1 MEPRNL
7 LKLILI
13 FFMAVYSINVFSKFQ
28 VKFTG
33 GTDTPGNSLTENKR
47 GITAATT
54 IKVFLQSGEML
65 RWSSAFAY
73 SIGTKY
79 SQGEFGV
86 GGAIYPLNSLSKS
99 IVQPYLYVDGF
110 LGLGRYQPSS
120 GNSANCGT
128 GGSSNCE
135 LTRMDAGYN
144 LAAGLDIKL
153 LKKYGLTFMIESH
166 SGGEKSLRM
175 LLGFYSI
182 N

>member
-1 MEPRNL
+1 MEMKKILRL
-7 LKLILI
+7 VLFALI
-13 FFMAVYSINVFSKFQ
+13 ATYSVSGFSKFQ

-33 GTDTPGNSLTENKR
+33 GTDTPGNSVTDNAR
-47 GITAATT
+47 GITAGTT

-65 RWSSAFAY
+65 RWSSSFAY

-99 IVQPYLYVDGF
+99 IVQPFLYVDGF
-110 LGLGRYQPSS
+110 LGLGRYLPAS
-120 GNSANCGT
+120 GNTSNCGSDS
-128 GGSSNCE
+128 GQSCE

-144 LAAGLDIKL
+144 LAAGLDIKVF
-153 LKKYGLTFMIESH
+153 KKYGLAFMIESH

-175 LLGFYSI
+175 LLGFYSL